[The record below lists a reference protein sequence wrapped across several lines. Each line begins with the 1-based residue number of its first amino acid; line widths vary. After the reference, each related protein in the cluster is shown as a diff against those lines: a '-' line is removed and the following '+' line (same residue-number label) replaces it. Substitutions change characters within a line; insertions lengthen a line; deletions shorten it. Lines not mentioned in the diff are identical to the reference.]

1 MLLYSMEAKQAEEIA
16 LGFLQQQYSMI
27 KLEKSVLEED
37 GRTWLVDF
45 LVTSFDKERTITVK
59 VNARTG
65 LILGWQ

>member
-1 MLLYSMEAKQAEEIA
+1 MEAKQAEEIA

-27 KLEKSVLEED
+27 RMEKSVLEED

-45 LVTSFDKERTITVK
+45 LVKSFDKERTITVK

-65 LILGWQ
+65 LIIGWQ